1 MFNGIQ
7 LKSGEG
13 CNTSSNIDNDDT
25 IRGTRANGG
34 TKKESAKEISLRVGE
49 AEQRDVGR
57 KIARVDP
64 EIIERLNIT
73 SGDALELTSLGKKAT
88 VQLVNDIWK
97 TRVWRRNV
105 QKGDI

>member
-1 MFNGIQ
+1 MSYKKVGFT
-7 LKSGEG
+7 LSHV
-13 CNTSSNIDNDDT
+13 DNDDT

-34 TKKESAKEISLRVGE
+34 TKKESAKEISLRVAE

-57 KIARVDP
+57 KIARVEP